1 MFRFFLAG
9 CISAVLGYNLPHH
22 DRATHFLSAM
32 NSPDEEVMGPNMN
45 FSEVSTTMK
54 CIISLT
60 IQYMVVYTAL
70 GICRSYL
77 DFTKTPY
84 NDSSVQKALKSASET
99 MFYAPMVCLM
109 FVGFR
114 MRVLQLTKG
123 TGNPQDWVRMSMQAV
138 TYSILAN
145 TLMVMLIPLVT
156 AKEVKTDPETGVMEN
171 DGSNPFASDALR
183 IVFNVIRYVV
193 FLGLYVGFAA
203 VCVGVFLFKPPA
215 GVWDGPIPPVSPA
228 VACTMIL
235 SVTFFM
241 IYFLVAV
248 SRTYSQSAGGQL
260 FTSNF
265 ETVMLRAADT
275 LAMAPMLSVLF
286 LAARMRALQM
296 DPIGGNPQKWAQNCF
311 YACTYALI
319 CQTGL
324 AIIVPL
330 FLSGKVEKNEKIEG
344 DFKYE
349 LKEKEGFVAKA
360 LTAFRFLIML
370 TLYACTM
377 AVVCSVFT
385 IQHPDGKELTPPLS
399 PTMQCVLNLVFQYF
413 VIYLLLWIYYTVE
426 DFVGLDMSI
435 LSAAKDAIESAK
447 ATVQFAPMLSVL
459 FIATRMRALQM
470 TANKGAPQGWVQ
482 DGMYLASWAV
492 LIQFMMCLLMPVF
505 TGRKFTPD
513 TLDGSQKTT
522 DEDIN
527 AMPGGKAGAIA
538 VTVVRY
544 TALVALLGGVAAVI
558 TGAIIM
564 TPETANGR
572 GSIPVVT
579 DGTLPVDLA
588 PPPPGVNDIPGAK
601 STMKGVGKTVGG
613 GVDTV
618 NSGTDAVTGT
628 VSDGAKAVT
637 GF

>member
-1 MFRFFLAG
+1 
-9 CISAVLGYNLPHH
+9 
-22 DRATHFLSAM
+22 
-32 NSPDEEVMGPNMN
+32 
-45 FSEVSTTMK
+45 
-54 CIISLT
+54 
-60 IQYMVVYTAL
+60 
-70 GICRSYL
+70 
-77 DFTKTPY
+77 
-84 NDSSVQKALKSASET
+84 
-99 MFYAPMVCLM
+99 
-109 FVGFR
+109 
-114 MRVLQLTKG
+114 
-123 TGNPQDWVRMSMQAV
+123 
-138 TYSILAN
+138 
-145 TLMVMLIPLVT
+145 
-156 AKEVKTDPETGVMEN
+156 
-171 DGSNPFASDALR
+171 
-183 IVFNVIRYVV
+183 
-193 FLGLYVGFAA
+193 
-203 VCVGVFLFKPPA
+203 
-215 GVWDGPIPPVSPA
+215 
-228 VACTMIL
+228 
-235 SVTFFM
+235 
-241 IYFLVAV
+241 
-248 SRTYSQSAGGQL
+248 
-260 FTSNF
+260 
-265 ETVMLRAADT
+265 VMLRAADT

-319 CQTGL
+319 CQTAL
-324 AIIVPL
+324 AIVVPL
-330 FLSGKVEKNEKIEG
+330 FLSGKVEKNDKVEG

-349 LKEKEGFVAKA
+349 LKEKESFVAKC

-385 IQHPDGKELTPPLS
+385 IEHPDGKELTPPLS

-413 VIYLLLWIYYTVE
+413 IIYLLLWVYYTVE

-435 LSAAKDAIESAK
+435 LAAAKDAIESAK

-459 FIATRMRALQM
+459 FVATRMRALQM
-470 TANKGAPQGWVQ
+470 TQNKGAPQGWVQ

-492 LIQFMMCLLMPVF
+492 LIQFMMCLLMPIF

-527 AMPGGKAGAIA
+527 AMPGGKAGAIT

-544 TALVALLGGVAAVI
+544 AALLALLGGVATVI

-572 GSIPVVT
+572 GSIPLVT

-601 STMKGVGKTVGG
+601 STMKGVGQSVGG
-613 GVDTV
+613 ATDTV
-618 NSGTDAVTGT
+618 NSGKDAVTGT
-628 VSDGAKAVT
+628 VADAGEAVT